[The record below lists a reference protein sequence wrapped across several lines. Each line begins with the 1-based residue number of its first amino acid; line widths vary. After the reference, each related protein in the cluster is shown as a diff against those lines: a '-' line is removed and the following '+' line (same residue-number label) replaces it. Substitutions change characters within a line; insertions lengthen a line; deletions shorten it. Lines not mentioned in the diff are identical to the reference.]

1 MAEML
6 FSPTIA
12 WWQQTKTEPSEL
24 PDAQLRYGRT
34 PIITGAG
41 SGLGR
46 DNGLGLAAKGYLVF
60 GTAMSMELLP
70 IIEKELAPFHARPH
84 WGKLFTTSPATLKG
98 IYTKMPDFIELAKKY
113 DPQAKVRNDFLNKNI
128 FLT

>member
-46 DNGLGLAAKGYLVF
+46 DNGLGLAAKSIF
-60 GTAMSMELLP
+60 EPEFRKS
-70 IIEKELAPFHARPH
+70 
-84 WGKLFTTSPATLKG
+84 